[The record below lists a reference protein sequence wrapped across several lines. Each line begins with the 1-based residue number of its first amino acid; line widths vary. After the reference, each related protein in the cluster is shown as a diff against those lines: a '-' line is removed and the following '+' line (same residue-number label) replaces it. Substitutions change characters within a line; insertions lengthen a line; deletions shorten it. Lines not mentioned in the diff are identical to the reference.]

1 MPLPEGNNHI
11 GSVSIAAGT
20 SNIGDVDVAGVAPV
34 ATLYFGRKAVTTAG
48 TELALASSQ
57 AITAGVYV
65 KALAANTGKIYVGTG
80 TVTSGTGYELSAK
93 ELIWIPI
100 SNLATIVI
108 DSSVNGEGVSYLGW

>member
-1 MPLPEGNNHI
+1 MPLPPGDN
-11 GSVSIAAGT
+11 
-20 SNIGDVDVAGVAPV
+20 NIGNFDVASVTPIG
-34 ATLYFGRKAVTTAG
+34 TLYFGQKAVTTAG

-80 TVTSGTGYELSAK
+80 TVTSGTGFELSAK
-93 ELIWIPI
+93 EQMWIPI